1 MFKKIMPLS
10 AILSLRF
17 LGLFLVLPVL
27 SIYAMG
33 MEGATPLLVG
43 VIVGGYALT
52 QALFQVPFGTI
63 SDKIGRKP
71 TLFVGLLIFMAGSVV
86 AAMSSDIYMLML
98 GRFLQGAGAIG
109 AVVTAMISDL
119 VPEEVR
125 GKAMAM
131 MGGTIAISF
140 AVAMG
145 LGPVL
150 GAIYGVDFLFWLTA
164 GLAGVAM
171 LLLFTK
177 VPTPPRIRHVY
188 HNKTKTSDI
197 LKDPNLLGMIIIN
210 GMQKGLMTIAF
221 VLIPLIMTNAVADG
235 GFAWEKS
242 ELWMVYLPAM
252 IFGLVAMGPAAVF
265 GEKYNKAKQIFLL
278 SIVLFIVAFV
288 LMGYATS
295 ALAFIV
301 GVVSFFIGFNM
312 MEPLVQ
318 SLISKYAKV
327 HQKGAALGISNS
339 ISYFMTFIG
348 GTFAGLML
356 DISDRQTMGMIL
368 GIVGALWLIWTA
380 IKLSNPVKH
389 SHLFLPLNEVD
400 QTKLEAL
407 EHEAIAE
414 WYINETE
421 AVAIVKYQSAAMD
434 EADLI
439 TMIKST
445 S

>member
-1 MFKKIMPLS
+1 MFKTIMPLS

-27 SIYAMG
+27 SVYAMS

-52 QALFQVPFGTI
+52 QAIFQVPFGTI

-71 TLFVGLLIFMAGSVV
+71 TLFVGLLIFMAGSVI
-86 AAMSSDIYMLML
+86 AAMSSDIYMLMV

-119 VPEEVR
+119 VPEETR

-140 AVAMG
+140 ALAMG

-150 GAIYGVDFLFWLTA
+150 GAAYGVDFLFWLTA
-164 GLAGVAM
+164 GLAGAAM

-177 VPTPPRIRHVY
+177 VPTPPRIRHIY
-188 HNKTKTSDI
+188 HNTTKTSDI

-210 GMQKGLMTIAF
+210 GMQKGLMTVAF
-221 VLIPLIMTNAVADG
+221 VLIPLILTNTTDNG
-235 GFAWEKS
+235 GFGWEKS
-242 ELWMVYLPAM
+242 ELWMAYLPAM
-252 IFGLVAMGPAAVF
+252 VFGLIAMGPAAVF
-265 GEKYNKAKQIFLL
+265 GEKYNKSKQIFLL
-278 SIVLFIVAFV
+278 SIVLFIIAFI
-288 LMGYATS
+288 LMGYAPS
-295 ALAFIV
+295 ATIFIV

-318 SLISKYAKV
+318 SLISKYSKV

-339 ISYFMTFIG
+339 VAYFMTFLG

-356 DISDRQTMGMIL
+356 DISSAQMIGASL
-368 GIVGALWLIWTA
+368 GVVGLLWLIYTA
-380 IKLSNPVKH
+380 VTMNNPLKH
-389 SHLFLPLNEVD
+389 SHLFKAIDHVD
-400 QTKLEAL
+400 MDKLEAL

-421 AVAIVKYQSAAMD
+421 NLVVIKYRSD
-434 EADLI
+434 EIDEKTLLEKI
-439 TMIKST
+439 SK
-445 S
+445 